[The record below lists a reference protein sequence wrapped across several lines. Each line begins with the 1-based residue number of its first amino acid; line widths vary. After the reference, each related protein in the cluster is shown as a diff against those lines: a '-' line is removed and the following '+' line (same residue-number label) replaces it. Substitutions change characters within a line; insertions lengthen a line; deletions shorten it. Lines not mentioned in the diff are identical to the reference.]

1 MPPKLLDKS
10 EPQYTEHARKA
21 KLEGKVVLTIV
32 VGTDQRA
39 HDIKVTKSL
48 DPGLDANAI
57 ASIRSWRFQP
67 GMKNGKPVPVRAKI
81 EVNFR
86 LL

>member
-1 MPPKLLDKS
+1 MSWKNTNPYPS
-10 EPQYTEHARKA
+10 EEKA
-21 KLEGKVVLTIV
+21 DKLEGKVVLTMV
-32 VGTDQRA
+32 VGIDRRA

-48 DPGLDANAI
+48 ITGSGCQRGNQHQELV
-57 ASIRSWRFQP
+57 FQP
-67 GMKNGKPVPVRAKI
+67 GTKNGKPVAVRATI